1 MYTDILDLP
10 VVDDV
15 ARLPVRT
22 SSTDTYCVV
31 QSNPDSPGSS
41 GLSSPLES
49 QSRDDITSGIN

>member
-1 MYTDILDLP
+1 M
-10 VVDDV
+10 DDV